1 MSLNYEAEFY
11 RNGLLKTVTIKEHN
25 MGTSYETIEFTIKN
39 KLTDD
44 NGKVIIDNGHT
55 SFFSPKEFIEFFGP
69 IFNDMKERIDNDIS
83 DSVQNG

>member
-11 RNGLLKTVTIKEHN
+11 RNGLLKTVKIKEHN
-25 MGTSYETIEFTIKN
+25 KGASYETIEFTIKN
-39 KLTDD
+39 KLTDN
-44 NGKVIIDNGHT
+44 NGKVIIDSGHT

-69 IFNDMKERIDNDIS
+69 IFKDMKERIDNDIS

>member
-39 KLTDD
+39 KLT
-44 NGKVIIDNGHT
+44 
-55 SFFSPKEFIEFFGP
+55 
-69 IFNDMKERIDNDIS
+69 NDRW
-83 DSVQNG
+83 

>member
-11 RNGLLKTVTIKEHN
+11 RGGLLKTVKIKEHN
-25 MGTSYETIEFTIKN
+25 KGTSYETIEFTIKN

-44 NGKVIIDNGHT
+44 TGKVIIDTGHT

-69 IFNDMKERIDNDIS
+69 IFKDMKERLDNDIPNS
-83 DSVQNG
+83 IQE

>member
-11 RNGLLKTVTIKEHN
+11 RNGLLKTVKIKEHN

-39 KLTDD
+39 KLTNED
-44 NGKVIIDNGHT
+44 GKVIIDSGHT

>member
-11 RNGLLKTVTIKEHN
+11 RDGLLKTVNIKEHN
-25 MGTSYETIEFTIKN
+25 MGTSYETIEFTIKS
-39 KLTDD
+39 KLSDD

-69 IFNDMKERIDNDIS
+69 IFNDMKEKMKNDIS
-83 DSVQNG
+83 DSSQK

>member
-11 RNGLLKTVTIKEHN
+11 RNGLLKTIKIKEHN
-25 MGTSYETIEFTIKN
+25 MRTSYETIEFTIKS

-44 NGKVIIDNGHT
+44 NGKVIIDTGHT
-55 SFFSPKEFIEFFGP
+55 SFFSPKEFKEFFGP